1 MTTERPPRRSGTAL
15 IGRISAGHWIMLT
28 AGLLAV
34 LANFALLRSRDEMVQ
49 VAAADRD
56 LGRGSAATADAFHL
70 VEIQGDADVLS
81 TLVPAEGVAALD
93 GLIAARSISAG
104 ELISTSDFVSAAA
117 PSEQRAMSIPV
128 DRVHATGGMISD
140 SDVVDVI
147 VVTDGLAEYIV
158 IAAPVLDVASS
169 SSSGIG
175 ASGQYYVTV
184 AVDSLTALRIAAA
197 IDGGSI
203 EIVRSTGATE
213 PTQMVF
219 PEPDPVSETD
229 TGDPSAGS

>member
-1 MTTERPPRRSGTAL
+1 
-15 IGRISAGHWIMLT
+15 
-28 AGLLAV
+28 
-34 LANFALLRSRDEMVQ
+34 MVQ

-56 LGRGSAATADAFHL
+56 LDRGSAATADAFHL
-70 VEIQGDADVLS
+70 VEIQGDTDVLS

-140 SDVVDVI
+140 S
-147 VVTDGLAEYIV
+147 
-158 IAAPVLDVASS
+158 S

-219 PEPDPVSETD
+219 PEPGPASETD
-229 TGDPSAGS
+229 NGDPSAGS

>member
-1 MTTERPPRRSGTAL
+1 MTTERPSRRSGTAL
-15 IGRISAGHWIMLT
+15 IGRMSAGHWIMLT

-56 LGRGSAATADAFHL
+56 LDRGSAATADAFHL
-70 VEIQGDADVLS
+70 VEIQGDTDVLS

-147 VVTDGLAEYIV
+147 VVTDGIAEYVV

-219 PEPDPVSETD
+219 PEPGPASETD
-229 TGDPSAGS
+229 NGDPSAGS

>member
-1 MTTERPPRRSGTAL
+1 
-15 IGRISAGHWIMLT
+15 MLT

-56 LGRGSAATADAFHL
+56 IGRGSIATSDVFHL
-70 VEIQGDADVLS
+70 VEIQGDTEVLS
-81 TLVPAEGVAALD
+81 SLVPADGVDALD
-93 GLIAARSISAG
+93 GLIAARSITAG

-117 PSEQRAMSIPV
+117 PSEKRAMSIPV
-128 DRVHATGGMISD
+128 DRVHAAGGMISD
-140 SDVVDVI
+140 ADVVDVI
-147 VVTDGLAEYIV
+147 VVADGVAEYIV

-175 ASGQYYVTV
+175 ASGQYYVTI
-184 AVDSLTALRIAAA
+184 AVESLTALRIAGA

-203 EIVRSTGATE
+203 EIVRSTGATQ

-219 PEPDPVSETD
+219 PEPDPADEAD
-229 TGDPSAGS
+229 PGDPSAGS

>member
-1 MTTERPPRRSGTAL
+1 
-15 IGRISAGHWIMLT
+15 MLT

-56 LGRGSAATADAFHL
+56 LGRGSAASADAFHL
-70 VEIQGDADVLS
+70 VEIQGDTDVLS

-147 VVTDGLAEYIV
+147 VVTDGIAEYIV

-175 ASGQYYVTV
+175 SSGQYYVTV

-213 PTQMVF
+213 PTQMVS
-219 PEPDPVSETD
+219 PEPDPNSEAE